1 MWHAFWQGGVMDSS
15 FWNERTGWWV
25 GVGRI
30 RLERHEDEESRNEK
44 V

>member
-1 MWHAFWQGGVMDSS
+1 MQSS

-30 RLERHEDEESRNEK
+30 RLVEKSDRDLETGMQEK

>member
-1 MWHAFWQGGVMDSS
+1 MDSS